1 MRISSIPFALAI
13 AILAGCEESSSDKT
27 PAAPATPPA
36 VTAQQSVPPPPPP
49 PPPPAETAK
58 PLAPPPVAPGA
69 NPTETPPPGMTA
81 EKADV
86 GSGDKGR
93 GYGEGVIATPV
104 ATYFAARERIMF
116 TIQIPEFV
124 RAYKFEHD
132 FKGPKSNEEF
142 MEKIIKKNHVQL
154 PTLPPGH
161 QYWYDAKAEELQ
173 VLRPN

>member
-1 MRISSIPFALAI
+1 MRISNIPFAVAL
-13 AILAGCEESSSDKT
+13 AILAGCEETNDNSPVPVT
-27 PAAPATPPA
+27 QPPAA
-36 VTAQQSVPPPPPP
+36 TAQQPAPPPPPP
-49 PPPPAETAK
+49 PPPTETAQ
-58 PLAPPPVAPGA
+58 PATQPAVAGDKNVP
-69 NPTETPPPGMTA
+69 ETPPPGMTA

-116 TIQIPEFV
+116 TIQIPEFI

-142 MEKIIKKNHVQL
+142 MEKIIKKNNVQL

-161 QYWYDAKAEELQ
+161 QYWYDAQKEELQ